1 MTAATTGSTLWN
13 LRNSFRPTVAYI
25 HVAWPALGPVLR
37 KTSAARTVTQSSC
50 ESFATFVIQN
60 ARRCWN
66 GRADGPAGVSIL
78 KRSLLHR
85 SRSTIH
91 GSVGRLHSNIEV
103 ALSNTE
109 WSRRAT
115 CSCAHVTGARGSFGD
130 VDMTSDVNCTVVR
143 ER

>member
-1 MTAATTGSTLWN
+1 MTSATTGSTLWN

-37 KTSAARTVTQSSC
+37 KTSAARTVTRSSC

-78 KRSLLHR
+78 KRPLLQR
-85 SRSTIH
+85 SRATIP
-91 GSVGRLHSNIEV
+91 GRVGRVPSHDEK
-103 ALSNTE
+103 ALANTE
-109 WSRRAT
+109 
-115 CSCAHVTGARGSFGD
+115 
-130 VDMTSDVNCTVVR
+130 
-143 ER
+143 